1 MTHSISIANLDRPV
15 EEKIED
21 TIDCF
26 LTRCTDYALH
36 AKPASTRHSSRAV
49 KTVGKHSLLGLALA
63 ATENKRLR
71 DNPEQTELL
80 VFYTAFY
87 DAIEFIEYL

>member
-1 MTHSISIANLDRPV
+1 M
-15 EEKIED
+15 
-21 TIDCF
+21 
-26 LTRCTDYALH
+26 
-36 AKPASTRHSSRAV
+36 

-63 ATENKRLR
+63 ATENERLR

-87 DAIEFIEYL
+87 DAIGFIEYPWQLKKKMLRTQIRPAVIM